1 MATLMDFI
9 MAQRGMPEGS
19 PDYTL
24 GSRANLQPTRSP
36 FSPDG
41 RLGNMGA
48 RNMMN
53 AQQGLANSYM
63 PAQTGTTPPQQLFDV
78 LSSYGAGAPMSQP
91 PVAMPQPNARV
102 PIPQQLFDVLSSYG
116 AGAPMSQP
124 PMPVRQMD
132 STLFGEDVGARPMPM
147 RAMDST
153 LAGYDMPPNVATRR
167 PSMPMAPA
175 GAPMQLGSAAPSVRE
190 SFMQRLLSGPNY
202 QSNSMP
208 VVPQGGAQSVRDI
221 NFADPDNAADFFRA
235 ERALRALPEETL
247 RMAGLLG

>member
-9 MAQRGMPEGS
+9 MAQRGS

-24 GSRANLQPTRSP
+24 GSRATLQPTGSP

-63 PAQTGTTPPQQLFDV
+63 PAQQSMGATGNNAPRPTETASPISNMSTMAGFMPPYYSVPTF
-78 LSSYGAGAPMSQP
+78 AETRAPF
-91 PVAMPQPNARV
+91 VPQPDPGYEGAAGRRLSGALLAMQ
-102 PIPQQLFDVLSSYG
+102 PQ
-116 AGAPMSQP
+116 P
-124 PMPVRQMD
+124 
-132 STLFGEDVGARPMPM
+132 
-147 RAMDST
+147 
-153 LAGYDMPPNVATRR
+153 GYDMPPIPPSGVPALPPAREIGAAPGMQLPR
-167 PSMPMAPA
+167 PANA

-190 SFMQRLLSGPNY
+190 SFMQRLLGGPNY